1 MGCGGSK
8 NDVVK
13 QNSGGGSKGS
23 APLTVSEI
31 EKRIE
36 APKDTHVVN
45 HAGINMKYAWVSQRG
60 YYPDGKIFV
69 CLDLIPQ
76 RFIIV
81 SFPIRFE

>member
-13 QNSGGGSKGS
+13 QNSGGNSKGS

-60 YYPDGKIFV
+60 YYPDGKICMFGLYSSTFYNRSV
-69 CLDLIPQ
+69 
-76 RFIIV
+76 
-81 SFPIRFE
+81 FPN